1 MLDRCPKC
9 GGLFALIG
17 YRHLCREKPTGQPA
31 TPPAT
36 VTEGVTRP
44 AIKSVT
50 PSVTLCER
58 CLLLE
63 AEVKRLK
70 RELAEGGMKRVGLS
84 AAERMRRMR
93 ARRRNS
99 SDRAAPQ

>member
-17 YRHLCREKPTGQPA
+17 YTHLCRD
-31 TPPAT
+31 TPKPAT
-36 VTEGVTRP
+36 VTESVTRP
-44 AIKSVT
+44 ALKPVT
-50 PSVTLCER
+50 PPVTCER
-58 CLLLE
+58 CLFLE

-70 RELAEGGMKRVGLS
+70 RELADGGIKRVGVS

-99 SDRAAPQ
+99 PDTATGPFGP